1 MMYKAI
7 LSLCLLHVEQGL
19 SSEEQ
24 LNHFQKLSRV
34 IYILS
39 NYYDVKFE
47 SYKKF
52 LMKAIKWICLFIAT
66 LL

>member
-24 LNHFQKLSRV
+24 LNHFRELER
-34 IYILS
+34 IT
-39 NYYDVKFE
+39 
-47 SYKKF
+47 YKY
-52 LMKAIKWICLFIAT
+52 
-66 LL
+66 